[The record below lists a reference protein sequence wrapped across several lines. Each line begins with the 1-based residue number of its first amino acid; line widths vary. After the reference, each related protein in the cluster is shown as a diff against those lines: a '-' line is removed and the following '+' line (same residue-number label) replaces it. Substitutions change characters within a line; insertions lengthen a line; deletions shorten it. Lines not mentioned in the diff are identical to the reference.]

1 MTVLALTGLVLS
13 DGNALFSLLFLVW
26 FIFALMDGR
35 KAVSYT
41 HLDVYKRQPQDVISY
56 SVLRCVFRVGA
67 DNGWLRH
74 GRNVRMLPVI
84 SLLKMCIR
92 DRAHTEICT

>member
-1 MTVLALTGLVLS
+1 MKFDKNNL
-13 DGNALFSLLFLVW
+13 LLFVDNSYKGKLLKTRDNRLKSTKSDAENHGVGL
-26 FIFALMDGR
+26 ASVYR
-35 KAVSYT
+35 AV
-41 HLDVYKRQPQDVISY
+41 VISY

-84 SLLKMCIR
+84 SLLMKG
-92 DRAHTEICT
+92 